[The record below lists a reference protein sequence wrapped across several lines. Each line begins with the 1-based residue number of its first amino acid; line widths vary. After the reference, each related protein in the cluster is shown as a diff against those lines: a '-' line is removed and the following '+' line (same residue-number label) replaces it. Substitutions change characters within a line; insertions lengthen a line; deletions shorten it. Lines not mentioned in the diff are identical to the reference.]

1 MPPATHSAVDE
12 AAFMADLLG
21 NLDDSFWNAV
31 PTPES
36 SPVKPVPSKMMTP
49 RRPPPQG
56 KRPTAPSPSK
66 VFSAGDVDVAALLE
80 GAEDWDWDDA
90 ASDILS
96 PKKSPLKKKR
106 DIQSPSTYVP
116 ETCTRCIVELISS
129 ESSEYV
135 QKNLIVKVYSS
146 EERRRVILRDDWV
159 IIDVRVGD
167 TINVLGTFTPAVLSS
182 SSITQSI
189 TITAKSNL
197 LILHPDLLLTA
208 TALSNAPQC
217 RRKPLLSNLVR
228 STSDT
233 TPALVWGNILHE
245 VMQSCFSESRWET
258 TWVDQKIDEAILK
271 SLNELVKIDVTIE
284 EAKHEVTTRAKG
296 LLAFS
301 ERYISDFPK
310 SDATLTNTRTVKQQG
325 NSLLAVSE
333 LLDIEEDIWSPTYGL
348 KGKLDVTVNAIV
360 SDPNPPFAPVLS
372 SGPKPLEI
380 KTGRAV
386 AAMEHRAQTMLYTL
400 LTAERY
406 GVEVPSGL
414 LYYTQSEEVTK
425 VPAGRNEI
433 RGLIIA
439 RNEMVGY
446 MMRRTATASEE
457 GTASVPEPFLPPTID
472 DGRVCKRCYALDTCM
487 LYRKAVEDVKD
498 TTSPIAD
505 IYDLKT
511 SHLTPAR
518 AQFFKQWEALISL
531 EEQDLVQFKKELW
544 TMGAAERELKGRCFG
559 SMVIDPSFESPSS
572 RNGVVAANSKIHRF
586 TYRFTRQ
593 SNAGESSLLN
603 GHINP
608 GDPVTVSVEPTLLA
622 LARGFILELTPT
634 DVVVGV
640 DHKLSVDSIAKRLST
655 KPDRT
660 LPVIFRIDKDELS
673 SAMGRIRDNLAQV
686 FYADGDTRRL
696 ELVVDMQYPV
706 FNKYPPE
713 LSPDILSHCAHLNA
727 NQAQALRKVLTAQDY
742 ALILGMPGTGKTTV
756 IAAMIKT
763 LVAMG
768 KTVLLTS
775 YTHSAV
781 DTILAKLLDADF
793 GILRLGNI
801 DKIHQD
807 VHRFTLADQ
816 KPPTTTEQLEQQLMS
831 PPVVATT
838 CLSIEHGL
846 FSRRKFD
853 YCIVDEASQITLP
866 TCLGP
871 LRYAETFVLVGDHFQ
886 LPPLVR
892 NPAARKGGLDV
903 SLFRRLSDAH
913 PHAVVDLTY
922 QYRMNEDIMLLSNK
936 LIYGDRLRCGSK
948 SVAQQSLV
956 LPNREFLCS
965 LHTKTLSSCSEGC
978 WLETLMSE
986 SCKAV
991 FVDTDD
997 IPAHDSR
1004 IGDLI
1009 ENKVEAELVRQVCET
1024 LMKTGIREEQ
1034 VGIITLYRQQVK
1046 LLTHQLLHHKDIEIL
1061 TADRSQGRDKDCII
1075 ISMVRSN
1082 DSGSVGD
1089 LVKDWRR
1096 MNVSF
1101 TRARSK
1107 LIIIGSRK
1115 TLQEATLLS
1124 EFFDLMDSRG
1134 WILRLPPNAH
1144 LLHSEM
1150 TSPPNTPSNKRL
1162 AADTTCDENS
1172 TTGRPVKKMRT
1183 PKAETGILKG
1193 RPILKDLVNGAS

>member
-1 MPPATHSAVDE
+1 MSPTTRSAADE

-31 PTPES
+31 PTPEN
-36 SPVKPVPSKMMTP
+36 SPAKPLPSHIVTP
-49 RRPPPQG
+49 KRHGPIQGNKPP
-56 KRPTAPSPSK
+56 APSPSK
-66 VFSAGDVDVAALLE
+66 VFSAGDVDMAVLLE
-80 GAEDWDWDDA
+80 GAEDWDWDDTV
-90 ASDILS
+90 SDIMS
-96 PKKSPLKKKR
+96 PKTSPLKKKFN
-106 DIQSPSTYVP
+106 IPSSLSYVP
-116 ETCTRCIVELISS
+116 ETCTRCIVESISS
-129 ESSEYV
+129 ESSDYV
-135 QKNLIVKVYSS
+135 QKDLIVKLDYSK
-146 EERRRVILRDDWV
+146 ERRRVILRDDWV
-159 IIDVRVGD
+159 ITDIRVGD
-167 TINVLGTFTPAVLSS
+167 IINVLGTFTLAATSS

-208 TALSNAPQC
+208 TALSNSPQC

-233 TPALVWGNILHE
+233 TPALVWGNLLHE
-245 VMQSCFSESRWET
+245 VMQSCLCEDRWET
-258 TWVDQKIDEAILK
+258 IWVDEKIDEAILK

-284 EAKHEVTTRAKG
+284 EAKRE
-296 LLAFS
+296 
-301 ERYISDFPK
+301 
-310 SDATLTNTRTVKQQG
+310 SDAILANTRTSKQQG
-325 NSLLAVSE
+325 DSLLAVSE

-348 KGKLDVTVNAIV
+348 KGKLDATVNAVI
-360 SDPNPPFAPVLS
+360 SDPNPPFSPVLS
-372 SGPKPLEI
+372 GGPKPLEI

-386 AAMEHRAQTMLYTL
+386 AGMEHRAQTMLYTL
-400 LTAERY
+400 LAAERY
-406 GVEVPSGL
+406 GTEVPSGL
-414 LYYTQSEEVTK
+414 LYYTQSEEVIR

-439 RNEMVGY
+439 RNEMAAY
-446 MMRRTATASEE
+446 MTRRNGTAVPEE
-457 GTASVPEPFLPPTID
+457 GTVSVTEPFLPPTID
-472 DGRVCKRCYALDTCM
+472 DERACKKCYALDTCM
-487 LYRKAVEDVKD
+487 LYRKAVEGVED

-511 SHLTPAR
+511 SHLTPAK

-531 EEQDLVQFKKELW
+531 EEQDLVRFRKELW
-544 TMGAAERELKGRCFG
+544 TMGAAERELKGRCFS
-559 SMVIDPSFESPSS
+559 SMVLDSSFEPPPTP
-572 RNGVVAANSKIHRF
+572 NGVVAADSKIHRF

-593 SNAGESSLLN
+593 SSDGDDDSMSLLN
-603 GHINP
+603 GHINL

-622 LARGFILELTPT
+622 LARGFILKLTPT
-634 DVVVGV
+634 DVVIGV
-640 DHKLSVDSIAKRLST
+640 DHKLSVGNIAKRLST
-655 KPDRT
+655 MPTRAQ
-660 LPVIFRIDKDELS
+660 PVIFRIDKDEFS
-673 SAMGRIRDNLAQV
+673 GAMGRIRDNLAQL
-686 FYADGDTRRL
+686 FYVDGDTRRL
-696 ELVVDMQYPV
+696 ELVVDMKSPI
-706 FNKYPPE
+706 FDENPPE
-713 LSPDILSHCAHLNA
+713 LSPNLLSHSAHLNA
-727 NQAQALRKVLTAQDY
+727 NQAQAMRKVLTAQDY

-793 GILRLGNI
+793 SILRLGNI
-801 DKIHQD
+801 DKVHPD
-807 VHRFTLADQ
+807 VHKFTLGNRR
-816 KPPTTTEQLEQQLMS
+816 PPTTIEQLEQQLMS

-838 CLSIEHGL
+838 CLSIDHGL

-936 LIYGDRLRCGSK
+936 LIYSDRLRCGSN
-948 SVAQQSLV
+948 SIAQQSLV
-956 LPNREFLCS
+956 LPNREFLRS
-965 LHTKTLSSCSEGC
+965 LHTKASSSCSEGC
-978 WLETLMSE
+978 WMETLMSE

-997 IPAHDSR
+997 LPAHDSR
-1004 IGDLI
+1004 IGDLV
-1009 ENKVEAELVRQVCET
+1009 ENKVEAEIVRQICET

-1046 LLTHQLLHHKDIEIL
+1046 LLTYKLLHHKDIEIL
-1061 TADRSQGRDKDCII
+1061 TADRSQGRDKDCIV

-1115 TLQEATLLS
+1115 TLQEAALLS

-1144 LLHSEM
+1144 LLHSVM
-1150 TSPPNTPSNKRL
+1150 SSPPITPSNKRL
-1162 AADTTCDENS
+1162 AADTVSDENS
-1172 TTGRPVKKMRT
+1172 VTGRPVKKMRT
-1183 PKAETGILKG
+1183 PKAEAGIFKS
-1193 RPILKDLVNGAS
+1193 RAILRDVVNGAS